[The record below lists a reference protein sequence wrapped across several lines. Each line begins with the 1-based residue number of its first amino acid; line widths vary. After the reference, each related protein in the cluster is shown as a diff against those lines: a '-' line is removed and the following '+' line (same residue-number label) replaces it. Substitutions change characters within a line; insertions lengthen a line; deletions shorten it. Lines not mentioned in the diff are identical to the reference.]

1 MLVSSWDFASSSVY
15 VGSAGW
21 TDFLCGKGRWA
32 WASRVRGWMPS
43 QDGGVFSGSWEAVGR
58 GSLPP
63 GQPPTSQGQ
72 CALEDPGRS
81 LVCWTVSQSRGEA
94 ALRVHLLK
102 QHWGPMDPVRL
113 CVPRAGDPGGVPEGG
128 SISRQVLRSHDGA
141 PDLETVATLPWGP
154 LSLLRSIS
162 WWLRAQG
169 HDPRM
174 AGAGPLGGLGGG
186 GQEVRAPPPRLRP
199 GEGEKRAGVTRC
211 NLGSRSCGLWAAGN
225 GPVLWRDD

>member
-1 MLVSSWDFASSSVY
+1 MLSCTVGVTWPPPELDTPPQCPVALGCPGFAWRLRFCSHLCHAVSEA
-15 VGSAGW
+15 
-21 TDFLCGKGRWA
+21 GKGSPRSSGQKRGLAGRALHQARLARPSSA
-32 WASRVRGWMPS
+32 WPGEDYSPGSGGGLRVRVQGLGPHSLCPS
-43 QDGGVFSGSWEAVGR
+43 QES
-58 GSLPP
+58 
-63 GQPPTSQGQ
+63 
-72 CALEDPGRS
+72 CPGRWS
-81 LVCWTVSQSRGEA
+81 LHT
-94 ALRVHLLK
+94 
-102 QHWGPMDPVRL
+102 
-113 CVPRAGDPGGVPEGG
+113 
-128 SISRQVLRSHDGA
+128 
-141 PDLETVATLPWGP
+141 PW
-154 LSLLRSIS
+154 LIS